1 MAEAL
6 LAVRGLEAGYNPSL
20 PIVRGVSLDVFEGE
34 IVSILGPNG
43 AGKSTLIKAIAGLV
57 RITSGR
63 VLLEE
68 RDITG
73 LDTHRLVRARVAYVP
88 QTENVFA
95 RLSVEDNLALG
106 ALHSQEGFED
116 RRRRIFALF
125 PDLERLR
132 RLTAGKLSGG
142 QRQMVALGRAMM
154 ANPRLLM
161 LDEPSAG
168 LSPRLTRLLLS
179 QLARVR
185 DAGMTIVMVEQNARA
200 ALSISDR
207 AYVLVEGREEI
218 RGDAKSLLG
227 DPSLGD
233 LYLGAPPRT
242 EPSLLEGPRS

>member
-6 LAVRGLEAGYNPSL
+6 LAVHALEAGYSPTL
-20 PIVRGVSLDVFEGE
+20 PIVRGVSLEVFEGE
-34 IVSILGPNG
+34 IVSVLGPNG
-43 AGKSTLIKAIAGLV
+43 AGKSTLLKAVAGLV
-57 RITSGR
+57 AVSSGR
-63 VLLEE
+63 VFLGG

-73 LDTHRLVRARVAYVP
+73 LDTHRLVRTRVAYVP

-106 ALHSQEGFED
+106 ALYNRERFDEQ
-116 RRRRIFALF
+116 RRRVFSLF

-132 RLTAGKLSGG
+132 RLAAGKLSGG

-154 ANPRLLM
+154 ADPRLLM

-179 QLARVR
+179 QLTRVR
-185 DAGMTIVMVEQNARA
+185 DAGATIVMVEQNARA

-207 AYVLVEGREEI
+207 AYVLVEGRREI
-218 RGDAKSLLG
+218 HGDAASLLR
-227 DPSLGD
+227 DPDLGA
-233 LYLGAPPRT
+233 LYLGGAASRATPR
-242 EPSLLEGPRS
+242 

>member
-6 LAVRGLEAGYNPSL
+6 LAVHALEAGYNPSL
-20 PIVRGVSLDVFEGE
+20 PIVRGVSIEVREGE
-34 IVSILGPNG
+34 IVSVLGPNG
-43 AGKSTLIKAIAGLV
+43 AGKSTLLKAIAGLV
-57 RITSGR
+57 RITAGR
-63 VLLEE
+63 VLLDE

-106 ALHSQEGFED
+106 ALHNQD
-116 RRRRIFALF
+116 RFDTLRQRVVALF

-132 RLTAGKLSGG
+132 SLAAGKLSGG

-154 ANPRLLM
+154 ADPRLLM

-168 LSPRLTRLLLS
+168 LSPRLTRQLLT
-179 QLARVR
+179 QLTRVR
-185 DAGMTIVMVEQNARA
+185 DSGMTIVMVEQNARA

-207 AYVLVEGREEI
+207 AYVLVDGREEI
-218 RGDAKSLLG
+218 QGDAESLLG
-227 DPSLGD
+227 DPALGA
-233 LYLGAPPRT
+233 LYLGAAPGT
-242 EPSLLEGPRS
+242 RSR